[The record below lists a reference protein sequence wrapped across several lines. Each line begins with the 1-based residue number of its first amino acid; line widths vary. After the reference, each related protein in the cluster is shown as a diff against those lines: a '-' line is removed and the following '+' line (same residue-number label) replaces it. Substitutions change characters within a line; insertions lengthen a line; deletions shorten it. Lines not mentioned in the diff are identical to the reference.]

1 MNKKAEVLKRQQL
14 YFACR
19 AILRTKYGSYEV
31 PRTNRFMQKQAVI
44 NPIGIATGAFT
55 GGTAGYSGGKWL
67 SDKLGLDE
75 NSWGAKALR
84 WGGGALGAVAGGT
97 IGNFAGPLAGK
108 LLGWGGK
115 ALGAAGKLIGWGSKA
130 TKALSAASKAT
141 NAVSSASKAVNGA
154 QKATSF
160 GSKLMNGAKSLGDKA
175 LKAVKNPE
183 NWQKGLDYLSDMT
196 NTGYNTD
203 NNQSQP
209 PQQQIY
215 SNPNQGSGGQ
225 TYDPTANMAGTNIPV
240 VSQAPNG
247 NAGGGGG
254 GASLQDM
261 LAAYQQ
267 NMQATA

>member
-1 MNKKAEVLKRQQL
+1 MYIKGRMNKQAEVLKRQQL

-44 NPIGIATGAFT
+44 NPIGIATGALT

-67 SDKLGLDE
+67 SDKMGLDE
-75 NSWGAKALR
+75 NSWGARALR

-108 LLGWGGK
+108 LMGWGGK
-115 ALGAAGKLIGWGSKA
+115 ALGAAGKLIGFGGKATKAINAASKA
-130 TKALSAASKAT
+130 TKAT
-141 NAVSSASKAVNGA
+141 N
-154 QKATSF
+154 F
-160 GSKLMNGAKSLGDKA
+160 GSKLLSNAKNLGN
-175 LKAVKNPE
+175 KAVNYAKDYVKDTN
-183 NWQKGLDYLSDMT
+183 NWQKGLDYLHDMT
-196 NTGYNTD
+196 STGYNTD
-203 NNQSQP
+203 NSNQAP

-225 TYDPTANMAGTNIPV
+225 TYDPTSNLAGTNIPV

-247 NAGGGGG
+247 NSGAGGGVG
-254 GASLQDM
+254 LQDM
-261 LAAYQQ
+261 LSAYQQ

>member
-1 MNKKAEVLKRQQL
+1 MNKQAEVLKRQQL

-19 AILRTKYGSYEV
+19 AILRTKYGSYAV
-31 PRTNRFMQKQAVI
+31 PCTNRFMQKQAVI

-55 GGTAGYSGGKWL
+55 GGTAGYAGGNWL
-67 SDKLGLDE
+67 ANKMGLDE
-75 NSWGAKALR
+75 TGWGAKALR
-84 WGGGALGAVAGGT
+84 WGGGVLGAVAGGT

-108 LLGWGGK
+108 VLGWGGK
-115 ALGAAGKLIGWGSKA
+115 ALGAAGRLIGWGGKA
-130 TKALSAASKAT
+130 TKAVNAAGK
-141 NAVSSASKAVNGA
+141 
-154 QKATSF
+154 
-160 GSKLMNGAKSLGDKA
+160 GSKLMRGAKILGRKA
-175 LKAVKNPE
+175 LRVAKDPN
-183 NWQKGLDYLSDMT
+183 NWQKGFDYLSDMT

-203 NNQSQP
+203 NSQQQP

-225 TYDPTANMAGTNIPV
+225 TYNPNSNLAGTNIPV

-247 NAGGGGG
+247 NTGGG

-261 LAAYQQ
+261 LLAFQQ